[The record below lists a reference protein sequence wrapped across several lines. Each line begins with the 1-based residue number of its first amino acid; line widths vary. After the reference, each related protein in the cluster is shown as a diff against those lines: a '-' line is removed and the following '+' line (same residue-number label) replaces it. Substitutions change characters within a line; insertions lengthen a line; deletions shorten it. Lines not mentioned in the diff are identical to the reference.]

1 GYVRRFYMKKS
12 VRKICILGTIQLCV
26 YKGGGLLI
34 YKKNI
39 IPFKYNNALHFQSLE
54 YVWIEFVYHPP
65 HSSKDLITAYE
76 MQSGSLLCCR
86 MLVTNPTRIT
96 KSSRTLI
103 EHLYSSRPDNITE
116 VLVPAYGLSDND
128 P

>member
-12 VRKICILGTIQLCV
+12 VKKICILGTIQLCV

-34 YKKNI
+34 YKKNT

-54 YVWIEFVYHPP
+54 YVWIEWSSFVL
-65 HSSKDLITAYE
+65 SNGLV
-76 MQSGSLLCCR
+76 Q
-86 MLVTNPTRIT
+86 LVTNPTRIT